1 MDLPPS
7 ASSPLRGRRS
17 RFGFQY
23 RVSADWITQCPL
35 SVWVNAP
42 TVGPDIEAIGLPGVR
57 HATSSYTVRLQLP
70 SVTTVGYRDS
80 LSYACSSPSGHPSS
94 RFAVRYVHEFCLMLL
109 PDAPSLRLPLPCW
122 CSPSVRS
129 RWLSFLQL
137 ACHARRT
144 LNDPRQSRGLISVS
158 PSKGQ
163 VNSRLK
169 AADSPTAC
177 SAAPDAAP
185 LVPGANVLPHD
196 FFVQPHRRNEIASS
210 PETLAVKRCFS
221 PRKFRAVEIALFPL
235 MNPATLHTAYFG
247 MNTT

>member
-35 SVWVNAP
+35 SVWVDAP

-57 HATSSYTVRLQLP
+57 HATPSYTVRLQLP

-137 ACHARRT
+137 ACHARHTSGTARSAGGGSNVKVVFRDFQLRENDRFVVRAVGTVRT
-144 LNDPRQSRGLISVS
+144 PEVFQGPVEIIKKK
-158 PSKGQ
+158 PP
-163 VNSRLK
+163 K
-169 AADSPTAC
+169 ATDSP
-177 SAAPDAAP
+177 DFHR
-185 LVPGANVLPHD
+185 PGSFH
-196 FFVQPHRRNEIASS
+196 
-210 PETLAVKRCFS
+210 S
-221 PRKFRAVEIALFPL
+221 PRRPLKLKRAPVHAGALDLSHQLFSYGVEP
-235 MNPATLHTAYFG
+235 NVYRSE
-247 MNTT
+247 

>member
-1 MDLPPS
+1 MARVFPVVRVFSSALLPGFIGPESSVLPMDLPPS

-35 SVWVNAP
+35 SVWVDAP

-109 PDAPSLRLPLPCW
+109 PDAPSLRLPVPCW

-137 ACHARRT
+137 ACHARHTSATARSAGGMMKA
-144 LNDPRQSRGLISVS
+144 PRGGLERM
-158 PSKGQ
+158 K
-163 VNSRLK
+163 RAK
-169 AADSPTAC
+169 A
-177 SAAPDAAP
+177 
-185 LVPGANVLPHD
+185 LP
-196 FFVQPHRRNEIASS
+196 E
-210 PETLAVKRCFS
+210 
-221 PRKFRAVEIALFPL
+221 
-235 MNPATLHTAYFG
+235 
-247 MNTT
+247 

>member
-1 MDLPPS
+1 MARVFPVVRVFSSALLPGFIGPESSVLPMDLPPS

-35 SVWVNAP
+35 SVWVDAP

-137 ACHARRT
+137 ACHARHTFETAARGAARI
-144 LNDPRQSRGLISVS
+144 DVGCPRHMCFAGTVTGLT
-158 PSKGQ
+158 
-163 VNSRLK
+163 
-169 AADSPTAC
+169 ADV
-177 SAAPDAAP
+177 DAVP
-185 LVPGANVLPHD
+185 LRIV
-196 FFVQPHRRNEIASS
+196 
-210 PETLAVKRCFS
+210 AVGR
-221 PRKFRAVEIALFPL
+221 
-235 MNPATLHTAYFG
+235 
-247 MNTT
+247 

>member
-35 SVWVNAP
+35 SVWVDAP

-137 ACHARRT
+137 ACHARHTKSTAASGARI
-144 LNDPRQSRGLISVS
+144 RELIIQGKLDILGILGVI
-158 PSKGQ
+158 
-163 VNSRLK
+163 RREYR
-169 AADSPTAC
+169 DS
-177 SAAPDAAP
+177 
-185 LVPGANVLPHD
+185 N
-196 FFVQPHRRNEIASS
+196 ASS
-210 PETLAVKRCFS
+210 RDVSWNRWQLKTYPEKYDPKTGDTI
-221 PRKFRAVEIALFPL
+221 RARRV
-235 MNPATLHTAYFG
+235 T
-247 MNTT
+247 

>member
-1 MDLPPS
+1 MARVFPVVRVFSSALLPGFIGPESSVLPMDLPPS

-35 SVWVNAP
+35 SVWVDAP

-57 HATSSYTVRLQLP
+57 HATPSYTVRLQLP

-137 ACHARRT
+137 ACHARHTSGTARSAGGMT
-144 LNDPRQSRGLISVS
+144 KAPRGGL
-158 PSKGQ
+158 
-163 VNSRLK
+163 
-169 AADSPTAC
+169 
-177 SAAPDAAP
+177 
-185 LVPGANVLPHD
+185 
-196 FFVQPHRRNEIASS
+196 
-210 PETLAVKRCFS
+210 
-221 PRKFRAVEIALFPL
+221 
-235 MNPATLHTAYFG
+235 
-247 MNTT
+247 

>member
-137 ACHARRT
+137 ACHARHTIPVGGEVT
-144 LNDPRQSRGLISVS
+144 LTPSGQNGSYRPGKPLFDQRANSSLRFRCAKSWRKTS
-158 PSKGQ
+158 PWRR
-163 VNSRLK
+163 NHSRLRTK
-169 AADSPTAC
+169 RTS
-177 SAAPDAAP
+177 
-185 LVPGANVLPHD
+185 
-196 FFVQPHRRNEIASS
+196 RRMTDCHAFIR
-210 PETLAVKRCFS
+210 TQVR
-221 PRKFRAVEIALFPL
+221 RA
-235 MNPATLHTAYFG
+235 
-247 MNTT
+247 

>member
-1 MDLPPS
+1 MQLSQRLDYGGFTLSRKSGAVHHLLDIDPWPRAERDFNPPETRAARHALPMDLPPS
-7 ASSPLRGRRS
+7 ASSPLRDRRS

-35 SVWVNAP
+35 SVWVDAP

-137 ACHARRT
+137 ACHARHT
-144 LNDPRQSRGLISVS
+144 SG
-158 PSKGQ
+158 
-163 VNSRLK
+163 
-169 AADSPTAC
+169 TA
-177 SAAPDAAP
+177 
-185 LVPGANVLPHD
+185 
-196 FFVQPHRRNEIASS
+196 R
-210 PETLAVKRCFS
+210 
-221 PRKFRAVEIALFPL
+221 
-235 MNPATLHTAYFG
+235 
-247 MNTT
+247 

>member
-35 SVWVNAP
+35 SVWVDAP

-137 ACHARRT
+137 ACHARHT
-144 LNDPRQSRGLISVS
+144 SAGCRQLSRRWPESERGYRRCRRPDVRPEIEDE
-158 PSKGQ
+158 PAG
-163 VNSRLK
+163 
-169 AADSPTAC
+169 T
-177 SAAPDAAP
+177 DAAAC
-185 LVPGANVLPHD
+185 GTI
-196 FFVQPHRRNEIASS
+196 RYISS
-210 PETLAVKRCFS
+210 PWRT
-221 PRKFRAVEIALFPL
+221 
-235 MNPATLHTAYFG
+235 
-247 MNTT
+247 

>member
-7 ASSPLRGRRS
+7 AASPLRGRRS

-42 TVGPDIEAIGLPGVR
+42 TGGPDIEAIGLPGVR

-137 ACHARRT
+137 ACHARHTRRSTRLTPRSWGGCRRPSSDGSRARSDRGSGPRKRCT
-144 LNDPRQSRGLISVS
+144 LGTGQNQIPPHVYGAVEPSGKPAPR
-158 PSKGQ
+158 
-163 VNSRLK
+163 SRLQVDDVH
-169 AADSPTAC
+169 ADAGRVHEYGW
-177 SAAPDAAP
+177 AVDAI
-185 LVPGANVLPHD
+185 VEGAN
-196 FFVQPHRRNEIASS
+196 
-210 PETLAVKRCFS
+210 
-221 PRKFRAVEIALFPL
+221 RAAMSAGV
-235 MNPATLHTAYFG
+235 
-247 MNTT
+247 

>member
-35 SVWVNAP
+35 SVWVDAP

-80 LSYACSSPSGHPSS
+80 LSYACSSPSGPPSS

-137 ACHARRT
+137 ACHARHT
-144 LNDPRQSRGLISVS
+144 LSDPRQSRGLISMS
-158 PSKGQ
+158 PSKGH
-163 VNSRLK
+163 VKSRLK
-169 AADSPTAC
+169 AAYAPTAC
-177 SAAPDAAP
+177 SAAPTVAP
-185 LVPGANVLPHD
+185 PAPGAECILERLLP
-196 FFVQPHRRNEIASS
+196 PAPPLRRSS
-210 PETLAVKRCFS
+210 PV
-221 PRKFRAVEIALFPL
+221 PRNSHP
-235 MNPATLHTAYFG
+235 
-247 MNTT
+247 

>member
-35 SVWVNAP
+35 SVWVDAP

-122 CSPSVRS
+122 RSPSVRS

-137 ACHARRT
+137 ACHARHT

-158 PSKGQ
+158 PSKGP
-163 VNSRLK
+163 VKSRLK
-169 AADSPTAC
+169 AADAPTPC
-177 SAAPDAAP
+177 SAPPNAAP
-185 LVPGANVLPHD
+185 PAPAAKCIPARIVCP
-196 FFVQPHRRNEIASS
+196 S
-210 PETLAVKRCFS
+210 PPWKTK
-221 PRKFRAVEIALFPL
+221 
-235 MNPATLHTAYFG
+235 
-247 MNTT
+247 

>member
-35 SVWVNAP
+35 SVWVDAP

-137 ACHARRT
+137 ACHARHT
-144 LNDPRQSRGLISVS
+144 LNDPRQSRRLMSVS
-158 PSKGQ
+158 PSKGR
-163 VNSRLK
+163 VKSRLK
-169 AADSPTAC
+169 AAGSPTAC
-177 SAAPDAAP
+177 SAVPNAGP
-185 LVPGANVLPHD
+185 LVLDAECMHARPLP
-196 FFVQPHRRNEIASS
+196 PTPPSRRN
-210 PETLAVKRCFS
+210 TLA
-221 PRKFRAVEIALFPL
+221 PRNSLR
-235 MNPATLHTAYFG
+235 
-247 MNTT
+247 